1 MIFEKNNLFCDKIIN
16 GVDIMFKKL
25 NILDEKDSHLRKISE
40 DVIFPLSKEEKTLI
54 QRMIDHLTYSQIE
67 EYEKKYD
74 LRPGMGLAF
83 PQLGIN
89 KRVIVIV
96 YEVKEGTFEN
106 YVFINPKIV
115 SYSTEMIAAEAGEGC
130 LSVNREIEG
139 HVARH
144 ARVTV
149 EGYDED
155 GNQIRVRARED
166 LALAFQHEIDHLDG
180 ILFFDR
186 IDKKHPFYTEQ
197 EMRLI

>member
-1 MIFEKNNLFCDKIIN
+1 
-16 GVDIMFKKL
+16 MFKKL
-25 NILDEKDSHLRKISE
+25 NILDEKDPHLRKISDE
-40 DVIFPLSKEEKTLI
+40 VIFPISKEDKQLI
-54 QRMIDHLTYSQIE
+54 KRMIDHLTFSQIE

-89 KRVIVIV
+89 KRIIVIV
-96 YEVKEGTFEN
+96 YEVEEGVFEN
-106 YVFINPKIV
+106 YVFINPKII
-115 SYSTEMIAAEAGEGC
+115 SYSNEMIAAEAGEGC
-130 LSVNREIEG
+130 LSVNREVEG
-139 HVARH
+139 HVPRH

-149 EGYDED
+149 EGFDED
-155 GNQIRVRARED
+155 GNKIKVRARED

-186 IDKKHPFYTEQ
+186 IDKKKPFYTEQ